1 MFKLFNRYDQTPGG
15 VNVAATEVKQRLDRG
30 DTITLLDVREQWEY
44 DTARINGAKLI
55 PMRELETRKTELNP
69 NDEIVVYCHM
79 GVRSLKAIHYLQ
91 QHGFTNLK
99 NLSGG
104 SAAGRGARGPGRR
117 PLRGAVQ
124 RGRRRAR
131 HRQRLPP
138 RRRTAGSGP
147 ARRPMRRGRHVLLA
161 RLRPSRPP

>member
-1 MFKLFNRYDQTPGG
+1 MIDGGTRRRRVLATPTGSASEGEAMFKLFNRYDQTPGG

-30 DTITLLDVREQWEY
+30 DKITLLDVREPWEW
-44 DTARINGAKLI
+44 DTARIDGAKLI
-55 PMRELETRKTELNP
+55 PMRELETRKAELNP

-104 SAAGRGARGPGRR
+104 IEAWSTTADPS
-117 PLRGAVQ
+117 V
-124 RGRRRAR
+124 
-131 HRQRLPP
+131 P
-138 RRRTAGSGP
+138 RYR
-147 ARRPMRRGRHVLLA
+147 
-161 RLRPSRPP
+161 